1 MQVNSDS
8 RATEE
13 YMDFLLGREKNPVTE
28 DQPSVIVGGG
38 GRVGSM
44 LRNFGERRGFD
55 DVIIQ
60 RGELIPADHPG
71 PVYICT
77 QTEDLSAVIAACP
90 DEKKDD
96 LVFLQEGMLEPLFQR
111 YHVDLYL
118 AAHLHN
124 YEPRFCRYL
133 YRSWSFTC
141 SVASHLPGFA
151 S

>member
-96 LVFLQEGMLEPLFQR
+96 LVFLQEGMLEPIFQKHGLYGPTQR
-111 YHVDLYL
+111 AQRRQARRRHHVRGLG
-118 AAHLHN
+118 
-124 YEPRFCRYL
+124 
-133 YRSWSFTC
+133 
-141 SVASHLPGFA
+141 GFDDRRGQVGGRV
-151 S
+151 